1 MGLKNGNLRLLI
13 TIGVML
19 VGVASA
25 WGVMKATVDS
35 VETKTEKLQDE
46 KADKEAFQEVQQDV
60 KDMTVKVAKIETRQE
75 NIENDIKEIKED
87 MKEGF
92 KAIMEKLNEN

>member
-1 MGLKNGNLRLLI
+1 MALKNGNLRLLI

-35 VETKTEKLQDE
+35 VDTLAQENKIELKEKVDQEDF
-46 KADKEAFQEVQQDV
+46 KEVQQDV
-60 KDMTVKVAKIETRQE
+60 KEITIKVAKMETMQAGM
-75 NIENDIKEIKED
+75 DK
-87 MKEGF
+87 
-92 KAIMEKLNEN
+92 KLDRILDKLDEH

>member
-1 MGLKNGNLRLLI
+1 MALKNGNLRLLI

-35 VETKTEKLQDE
+35 VDTLAQENKVELKQKVDQE
-46 KADKEAFQEVQQDV
+46 DFKEVQQDV
-60 KDMTVKVAKIETRQE
+60 KEITIKVAKMETMQAGMDKKLDR
-75 NIENDIKEIKED
+75 ILDKLDED
-87 MKEGF
+87 
-92 KAIMEKLNEN
+92 